1 MEISGVKALIFDMGG
16 TLYQVPCDLYDM
28 MRMFLTEVGL
38 SELSQIATP
47 DLQKAMNEADDWLDT
62 LRVNEN
68 VDSHWLPSTDVWV
81 EYDRRLLALLG
92 VDVDLDRL
100 AKEFQAKWDNLPV
113 ELRSKL
119 LDGVPQTLKE
129 LQSRGYRL
137 GIASNRYDDP
147 TRRLKSDGLA
157 PLFDDIEYTSVPG
170 YRKPSPYM
178 LIQVAATMG
187 INPRKCAYVGNSV
200 KFDVEAATRAEMIP
214 ILITWCNP
222 EEVENVVSDTIIIED
237 IKDLLELFQ

>member
-1 MEISGVKALIFDMGG
+1 MRVWTRAGYLQQRFGSSTTDACWPSSG
-16 TLYQVPCDLYDM
+16 T
-28 MRMFLTEVGL
+28 
-38 SELSQIATP
+38 
-47 DLQKAMNEADDWLDT
+47 
-62 LRVNEN
+62 
-68 VDSHWLPSTDVWV
+68 
-81 EYDRRLLALLG
+81 
-92 VDVDLDRL
+92 
-100 AKEFQAKWDNLPV
+100 EFQAKWDNLPI
-113 ELRSKL
+113 ELRSKI
-119 LDGVPQTLKE
+119 LDGVPHTLKE

-147 TRRLKSDGLA
+147 TRYLTKDGLA

-178 LIQVAATMG
+178 LIQVAARMG

-222 EEVENVVSDTIIIED
+222 KEVDNVVSDTIIIED
-237 IKDLLELFQ
+237 IKDLLDLFR